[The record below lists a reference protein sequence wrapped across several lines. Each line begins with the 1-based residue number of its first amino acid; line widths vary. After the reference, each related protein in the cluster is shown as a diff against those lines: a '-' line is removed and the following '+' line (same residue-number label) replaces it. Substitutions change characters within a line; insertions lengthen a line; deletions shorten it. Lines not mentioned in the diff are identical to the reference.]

1 MNYYQKY
8 LKYRQKY
15 LSLKQNNKL
24 GGSLEDEIFET
35 HIHCILIMEDVREAY
50 LIYSKEYLQKCIEY
64 IKTNFP
70 SLYIFNDIHDESEDD
85 PDMPKL
91 KNIDKNVNVIHD
103 KSRYFISK
111 KKLTNLDIDTDD
123 KIGRLLGYNCL
134 FSLEPKFVFSFYF
147 ISKSGKNI
155 HLFSYSCTSTSPE
168 KISKEQLIYA
178 KQLTDKIKIAFK

>member
-91 KNIDKNVNVIHD
+91 INIDKNVNVIHD

-111 KKLTNLDIDTDD
+111 KN
-123 KIGRLLGYNCL
+123 
-134 FSLEPKFVFSFYF
+134 
-147 ISKSGKNI
+147 
-155 HLFSYSCTSTSPE
+155 
-168 KISKEQLIYA
+168 
-178 KQLTDKIKIAFK
+178 